1 MVVTTAAAGPTE
13 NRITTG
19 IRYANAGTICIASS
33 TGVIARWKRSE
44 RPAMTPSGMPTRSES
59 DTAASMSASVCM
71 LGSHRPISAN
81 NANAP
86 STQSAARQ
94 PPKRSTI
101 STKAAVV
108 PTQVMSSKSSFS
120 RLTRS
125 SRKELKPLKIE
136 NTKLGSSALRLSVS
150 QTWKSSRYPVSEFHS
165 SHAGHGNSLRQA
177 KDATSIAPTIAADWT
192 SRPRHQA
199 GARRRRRGRRTRS
212 RWKWLQPS
220 LACDRPQDGVAV
232 DDADTPAVVDCRHR

>member
-1 MVVTTAAAGPTE
+1 
-13 NRITTG
+13 
-19 IRYANAGTICIASS
+19 
-33 TGVIARWKRSE
+33 
-44 RPAMTPSGMPTRSES
+44 MTPSGMPTRSDS

-71 LGSHRPISAN
+71 LGSHRPITAN
-81 NANAP
+81 DANAP
-86 STQSAARQ
+86 STHSAARQ
-94 PPKRSTI
+94 PPNRSTI

-108 PTQVMSSKSSFS
+108 PTQVMSSKSSYS

-192 SRPRHQA
+192 SRPRHHGRCSTTTA
-199 GARRRRRGRRTRS
+199 GATYSVAMEMATTLPRLRSPSGRRRGRPRRPPGRRRPPTPVARS
-212 RWKWLQPS
+212 RQGRAPRPGPS
-220 LACDRPQDGVAV
+220 SARRAAGRRAPRPAAGRA
-232 DDADTPAVVDCRHR
+232 